1 MDGVLDRLGFKT
13 TVDVGE
19 VYWRDDQDPERYP
32 LIRYSNEREAMHI
45 PYEEAKNAAVHVLE
59 QQGSQ
64 PFESLIREMAKM
76 FGYSRIGDNVYM
88 AMMQGIELAAQR
100 SLLEK
105 SPERVSLKER

>member
-1 MDGVLDRLGFKT
+1 
-13 TVDVGE
+13 
-19 VYWRDDQDPERYP
+19 
-32 LIRYSNEREAMHI
+32 
-45 PYEEAKNAAVHVLE
+45 
-59 QQGSQ
+59 
-64 PFESLIREMAKM
+64 MAKM